1 LFFKKLGASILNTL
15 QNEFGADTHSIK
27 ECLKEYREKSNTEI
41 DKHQHELSS
50 TSKENDI
57 LNLKIPIDN
66 SKFNFMII
74 DANLSLTE
82 NLNNIFFLEFD
93 LSKSSINKEKLRMMR
108 EINNDCVE
116 REIYFVLNVIL

>member
-1 LFFKKLGASILNTL
+1 MFFKKLGGSILNTL
-15 QNEFGADTHSIK
+15 QNKFGADTHSIK
-27 ECLKEYREKSNTEI
+27 KCLKEYKEKSNAEI

-74 DANLSLTE
+74 DANLRVT
-82 NLNNIFFLEFD
+82 
-93 LSKSSINKEKLRMMR
+93 RT
-108 EINNDCVE
+108 
-116 REIYFVLNVIL
+116 IL

>member
-1 LFFKKLGASILNTL
+1 MFFKKLGASILNTL